1 MSRVNALDPALDGLE
16 PTQSL
21 LDAGRAVLEA
31 RFKAVAKLMK
41 AARKGGA
48 SQEECIHQTRV
59 ATRRAAAALVVFESC
74 GDPKAWKL
82 ARTALRRIR
91 KAADETR
98 RTDVHRKILLA
109 EAESAPD
116 RLQAGFRSLGAWVG
130 AKRSRVE
137 RAVKRRVDRDAVRAF
152 REISARVLD
161 RVAGR
166 GEIRPLLE
174 AAAEMLPRL
183 VGDLRLASR
192 ADLKQFENLHEMRL
206 AGKRLR
212 YAMEIF
218 SCCLTAAAR
227 ESLYPALKNMQ
238 DRLGAINDSHE
249 LAERIAAL
257 VAEMEA
263 GRPQRRLR
271 EAGLSEL
278 VLVEIQRR
286 FERQRQRKTREFLR
300 WRRTPEAEAL
310 LVDLALAAQAPS
322 ASGQSRV
329 DDNTG
334 NSQPSNDRPHDAA
347 VSSVPRFAAIDVGTN
362 SIRLVIA
369 EALREGGYR
378 IIDDEKET
386 TRLGGGLCSTGRLSL
401 AAMKRSVRAIER
413 MLHIAQAYH
422 VDRMRAVATAAV
434 REAANGEEFIELVE
448 HRTGLRLELISA
460 EHEARLA
467 HASVA
472 SAFDL
477 ADRNAAVVDI
487 GGGSTEIVV
496 SSCGIIEGV
505 HTLPLGGVRL
515 SELFDSR
522 PEEPVA
528 FAAMRDHIDATLA
541 GVIQDR
547 QYQASEIIG
556 TGGTFTTL
564 AKIMLRRSTRDNT
577 QGRLPF
583 DLRGYT
589 LSRVQVGAL
598 LAELRSLPLRERMRI
613 PGISETRA
621 EIIVEGI
628 AIVDRVMAR
637 LNVDTLRIH
646 DGGIRDGLLISMIE
660 EDAWTVEGG
669 PSMASGRLK
678 QVRRFAESC
687 RYDRRHAIQ
696 VSRVALRLFDQI
708 AQAHAEQTWTGTE
721 SRDLLHMAALLHDVG
736 CCIEY
741 RGHHRHS
748 HDLIMASKLRDFSR
762 RELALIANIA
772 RYHRKSP
779 PSGEHAA
786 FARLS
791 EADRELVIRLGGIL
805 RIADGLDRSHRQ
817 LVQGVRVSV
826 SASRTIFAIECE
838 SEPAAEMRAAAKKSD
853 LFQLAFGVDVQFLWN
868 SRIRR
873 LQVAAGGAKEGSI
886 EQ

>member
-1 MSRVNALDPALDGLE
+1 MFRVNALDPALDGLE
-16 PTQSL
+16 PMQSL
-21 LDAGRAVLEA
+21 SDAGQAVLEA
-31 RFKAVAKLMK
+31 RFKAVEKLMK
-41 AARKGGA
+41 AARKGSA
-48 SQEECIHQTRV
+48 SQEECIHQIRV
-59 ATRRAAAALVVFESC
+59 STRRAAAGLVVFECC
-74 GDPKAWKL
+74 GEPKTWRQ

-98 RTDVHRKILLA
+98 RIDVHRKILLS

-116 RLQAGFRSLGAWVG
+116 RLQASVG
-130 AKRSRVE
+130 ILAEWLSAKRSKVE
-137 RAVKRRVDRDAVRAF
+137 RAVHRCVRRGAI
-152 REISARVLD
+152 REFQRVCHRVLD
-161 RVAGR
+161 CVSRRA
-166 GEIRPLLE
+166 ETRPLHE
-174 AAAEMLPRL
+174 GAAEMLPRL

-192 ADLKQFENLHEMRL
+192 ADLKQFENLHQMRL
-206 AGKRLR
+206 LGKRLR
-212 YAMEIF
+212 YAMEVF

-227 ESLYPALKNMQ
+227 DSLYPALKSMQ

-257 VAEMEA
+257 VAELDA
-263 GRPQRRLR
+263 GRPLRRLR
-271 EAGLSEL
+271 EAGLSEV

-300 WRRTPEAEAL
+300 WRRTAEAEAL
-310 LVDLALAAQAPS
+310 LVDLARAAQAPS
-322 ASGQSRV
+322 AAGQSCV
-329 DDNTG
+329 KDNATEAP
-334 NSQPSNDRPHDAA
+334 PSSDGRPDAA
-347 VSSVPRFAAIDVGTN
+347 VASVPRFAAIDVGTN

-378 IIDDEKET
+378 VIDDEKET

-422 VDRMRAVATAAV
+422 VDRLRAVATAAV
-434 REAANGEEFIELVE
+434 REAANGGEFIELVE

-477 ADRNAAVVDI
+477 TDRHVAVVDI

-496 SSCGIIEGV
+496 TSCGVVEGV

-547 QYQASEIIG
+547 QYQVNEIIG

-577 QGRLPF
+577 QDRLPF

-621 EIIVEGI
+621 EIIVEGV

-637 LNVDTLRIH
+637 MNVATLRIH

-660 EDAWTVEGG
+660 DDAWTVEGG

-708 AQAHAEQTWTGTE
+708 AQAHTDRTWTGTE
-721 SRDLLHMAALLHDVG
+721 SRDLLHMAAMLHDVG
-736 CCIEY
+736 CCVDY

-748 HDLIMASKLRDFSR
+748 HDLIVASKLRDFSR

-779 PSGEHAA
+779 PNAKHAA

-817 LVQGVRVSV
+817 LVQGVRVGI
-826 SASRTIFAIECE
+826 SASRTIFEIESE

-853 LFQLAFGVDVQFLWN
+853 LFQLAFGVDVQFLWD

-873 LQVAAGGAKEGSI
+873 LQIAARGAQKGIRER
-886 EQ
+886 